1 MKTALTFVALLLLA
15 FTGCKKNTDYQ
26 ALLDNADADN
36 IPVIITTVSVY
47 DTLPRNALVQLDLF
61 QTHGVK
67 VEHATGRYTCY
78 FAYETGSAAELLR
91 RISALPFRR
100 GQPAD
105 TLCRKMTQP
114 FSLSGQKLLS
124 EAEQRSSA
132 FFWPAHTGDYTHYE
146 CVKGNQRHT
155 ILISKVD
162 DTVLH
167 RIEGRI

>member
-1 MKTALTFVALLLLA
+1 MKTALSFVAILLLA
-15 FTGCKKNTDYQ
+15 FTSCKKNRDYE
-26 ALLDNADADN
+26 ALLDATDN
-36 IPVIITTVSVY
+36 DIPIITTVSVY
-47 DTLPRNALVQLDLF
+47 DTLPKNALVQLDLR
-61 QTHGVK
+61 QTHGIK
-67 VEHATGRYTCY
+67 AEHGSGRYTCY
-78 FAYETGSAAELLR
+78 FAYQTDATELLR

-100 GQPAD
+100 GQHAD
-105 TLCRKMTQP
+105 TLCRQMPQP

-124 EAEQRSSA
+124 EHEQRSSA
-132 FFWPAHTGDYTHYE
+132 FFWPSDPEGYTHYE